1 MERNPK
7 KHIGRLL
14 FLVIAAVLVVSIFP
28 MFQRIKDGGSIF
40 FRSLVPLYKVYIW
53 NGENTV
59 DGSVTKG
66 VTVYVFDREIYN
78 SYRKR

>member
-1 MERNPK
+1 MKENRK
-7 KHIGRLL
+7 ALIGKVL
-14 FLVIAAVLVVSIFP
+14 FLVIAAILVISIFP
-28 MFQRIKDGGSIF
+28 LFQRIKDGGSIF
-40 FRSLVPLYKVYIW
+40 FRSLVPFYKVYIW

-59 DGSVTKG
+59 DGSCTKG